1 MIEEIKEKIRAIYA
15 EKIEMLKQHVAVA
28 LSEARVKVVRARVRG
43 GKVQSRKKVSNV
55 KGYTIRG
62 GRLVKMKPAER
73 MRRKRAA
80 RKAKVKRKAK
90 LARALIKRKRSLR
103 KRASHSDPAL
113 WGNLRAGAAALSS

>member
-43 GKVQSRKKVSNV
+43 GKVQRRKKVSNV

-103 KRASHSDPAL
+103 KRASL
-113 WGNLRAGAAALSS
+113 GL